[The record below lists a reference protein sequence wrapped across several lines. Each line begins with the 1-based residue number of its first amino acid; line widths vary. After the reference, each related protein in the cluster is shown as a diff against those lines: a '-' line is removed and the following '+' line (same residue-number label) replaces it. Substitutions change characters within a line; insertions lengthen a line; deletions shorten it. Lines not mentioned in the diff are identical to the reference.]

1 MSDFTPIAWMVAR
14 WLNSRW
20 PVRYTVP
27 ALLILGLLA
36 AVLGPS
42 IVALFAGGE

>member
-1 MSDFTPIAWMVAR
+1 MSEFSPIAWMVAR
-14 WLNSRW
+14 WLNGRW

-36 AVLGPS
+36 ALLGPP